1 MPKPSS
7 SSLATYRQRMKRKGL
22 VRVEVT
28 VGKEDAALVRG
39 VAAALAD
46 PARESDARAHLREIV
61 AAPKAGELK
70 ALLAAA
76 PLEGLCLERLR
87 DLDRDVAI

>member
-1 MPKPSS
+1 M
-7 SSLATYRQRMKRKGL
+7 QRMGL

-39 VAAALAD
+39 VAAALTD